1 MEKNK
6 VIMQNGEPKIILSE
20 FANAIGGVSIE
31 EAKVLAF
38 QVAKKIMESK

>member
-6 VIMQNGEPKIILSE
+6 VIIKNGKPKIVLSE
-20 FANAIGGVSIE
+20 SANLIGGVSIE